1 MPNTNEKLNLPIV
14 NAIEDL
20 KASNKDQR
28 ERLQKSTRAGLLAV
42 RKSVDGLN
50 ANFVK
55 AFELQKIKDAF
66 DREKAREDA
75 RKDTKEIQ
83 EKSKKSD
90 KDDSTSLVKLGLLF
104 GGLAVALGTAVGSI
118 TAWTTGVVKAGKAI
132 TSFVGKITG
141 ISNSGKFSK
150 ITAGLDGALKA
161 VKGWN
166 TKILDVLKSGVGK
179 LSGAVSSIANSKFVT
194 TIGNWFKEIKSL
206 GSKVASGFKAFS
218 KTSKTVNTTFQAIK
232 GALGAFGAIFNTMS
246 KLATKVFWPISII
259 FASFTAI
266 KASLQQFADSD
277 YLGGLKTTITV
288 LVDELFAKPL
298 DMVKDAIAWVIG
310 KLGFDETSKAV
321 KSFSFSKLWT
331 DLMDSL
337 FNGISAAIDWLK
349 LLWDDPVA
357 AIKKL
362 WEGLYGTEG
371 IITKY
376 VFNPISSAV
385 DWVVDKFK
393 DPIGTIKSL
402 WDKMYGE
409 GGVVD
414 WLIFKPVSA
423 VVNWVRG
430 LFGWDKDKDGK
441 ELAKFNLRDF
451 VVGIINDVW
460 ENIKNIFND
469 IKSFNWAS
477 LLPDWYQEWKGVG
490 KYAKKELTGEEIIQ
504 KDIADNQRTDIGNV
518 AQEIPALRIADM
530 QKTMEWLQKNPSQN
544 AEAINALS
552 KMINTQSGSTVTVV
566 APSTTDASQ
575 NITSSNQVNVPA
587 AASRAKSNQ
596 YTHPLMQPLN

>member
-14 NAIEDL
+14 NAIEEL

-141 ISNSGKFSK
+141 ISKSGTFSK

-349 LLWDDPVA
+349 LLWD
-357 AIKKL
+357 
-362 WEGLYGTEG
+362 
-371 IITKY
+371 
-376 VFNPISSAV
+376 
-385 DWVVDKFK
+385 